1 MSANNAVYIKK
12 NKKWWEVYY
21 QSNADEEGLGDLEK
35 KFKTLNTLSLE
46 NACRYAEKLCR
57 EYMVEYGVRFIFEE
71 K

>member
-21 QSNADEEGLGDLEK
+21 QSNSDEEGLGDLEK
-35 KFKTLNTLSLE
+35 RFKSLE

-57 EYMVEYGVRFIFEE
+57 ENMVEYGVRFIFE
-71 K
+71 